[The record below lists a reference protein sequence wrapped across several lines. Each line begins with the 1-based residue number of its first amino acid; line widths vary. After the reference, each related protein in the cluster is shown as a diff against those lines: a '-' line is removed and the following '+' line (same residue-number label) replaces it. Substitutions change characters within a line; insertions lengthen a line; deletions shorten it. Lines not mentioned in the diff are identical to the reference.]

1 MRTRPFGF
9 RYKGIVFSCQG
20 LFRNFTQYSGQ
31 SFHNPTIS
39 CGYKALAPSGIIQWG
54 RPFALFSF
62 NISLRKNSFCGHS
75 RGFLPGLT
83 DEKVFVLRYRLNI
96 CRSWINVSKQPMGSM
111 IKSSFPLLRVLV
123 AAGWSLLCIL
133 IIGAPILA
141 SRAHYTPASFIYLL
155 FSNVCH
161 QMPDRSFIF
170 AGFPFAVCHRCSG
183 IYLGLMLGT
192 LFKNP
197 LLKHSPG
204 IRRAWVLAS
213 IVPLLID
220 VLLPLAGLWTGSTT
234 GRFLTGLLFGI
245 MLSGL
250 LFQGIVELLANPQ
263 QRLHLRGG
271 VK

>member
-1 MRTRPFGF
+1 MVLTM
-9 RYKGIVFSCQG
+9 
-20 LFRNFTQYSGQ
+20 Q
-31 SFHNPTIS
+31 SS
-39 CGYKALAPSGIIQWG
+39 Y
-54 RPFALFSF
+54 
-62 NISLRKNSFCGHS
+62 
-75 RGFLPGLT
+75 
-83 DEKVFVLRYRLNI
+83 
-96 CRSWINVSKQPMGSM
+96 
-111 IKSSFPLLRVLV
+111 PLLRVLI

-141 SRAHYTPASFIYLL
+141 SRAYYAPASFIYLL

-197 LLKHSPG
+197 FLNHSPG
-204 IRRAWVLAS
+204 IRRAWVLVS

-220 VLLPLAGLWTGSTT
+220 VLLAAAGIWPGSAAS
-234 GRFLTGLLFGI
+234 RFLTGLLFGT

-250 LFQGIVELLANPQ
+250 LFQGIMELLANPQ
-263 QRLHLRGG
+263 QRLQLRGG

>member
-1 MRTRPFGF
+1 M
-9 RYKGIVFSCQG
+9 
-20 LFRNFTQYSGQ
+20 Q
-31 SFHNPTIS
+31 SS
-39 CGYKALAPSGIIQWG
+39 Y
-54 RPFALFSF
+54 
-62 NISLRKNSFCGHS
+62 
-75 RGFLPGLT
+75 
-83 DEKVFVLRYRLNI
+83 
-96 CRSWINVSKQPMGSM
+96 
-111 IKSSFPLLRVLV
+111 PLLRVLI

-141 SRAHYTPASFIYLL
+141 SRAYYAPASFIYLL

-183 IYLGLMLGT
+183 IYLGLMLGA

-197 LLKHSPG
+197 FLNRSPG
-204 IRRAWVLAS
+204 IRRTWVLAS
-213 IVPLLID
+213 TVPLFID
-220 VLLPLAGLWTGSTT
+220 VLLPVAGLWTGSAAS
-234 GRFLTGLLFGI
+234 RFLTGVLFGT

-263 QRLHLRGG
+263 QRLHLQGG